1 MLFEAVFDDNE
12 IWLCRAGY
20 VGSQYGSRFL
30 ETMLHTTVTA
40 MRYVSA
46 NSSLRIP
53 KVYAYEGNL
62 EKSVIGVSYMLL
74 EPLAGFSYV
83 DMLSLSDF
91 QVDKMRIISNV
102 AVVMTQLSHLTFPA
116 IGWLYETADGVQ
128 VGPIVDVA
136 GVEHGPFTTSAEYF
150 CWRAKQASAIQR
162 TWKMESEDSAL
173 KSDFVCWLFQ
183 QAAPLLAERNNGPF
197 TLMHPDPWGQQ
208 LLMDKEYNINGVVDW
223 DEVGTVPW
231 VEFCAYPSNLKLL
244 MHRVENGQYN
254 PTVLASIIERQN
266 HYRLELCKAGF
277 FDWALRLVGS
287 DIVQV
292 ADCLIHFV
300 DPKYRFEGRLIFK
313 FLFSCIENFEEF
325 RNDRLKWMPVIDCK
339 NL

>member
-1 MLFEAVFDDNE
+1 MPSSLGRFPMAKKFQNKIMNRPSDNWTDYGSWSNFCKSNPAFSSIEFEKLASMISANRNSMSCTVNSKKFICGGMNVLFEAVFDDNE

-20 VGSQYGSRFL
+20 VGSQYSSKFL
-30 ETMLHTTVTA
+30 ETMLHTTITA

-62 EKSVIGVSYMLL
+62 EKSEIGVAYMLL
-74 EPLAGFSYV
+74 EPLEGFSYV
-83 DMLSLSDF
+83 DMLGLSDF

-128 VGPIVDVA
+128 IGPIVDFA
-136 GVEHGPFTTSAEYF
+136 GVRHGPFTTSMEYF

-162 TWKMESEDSAL
+162 AWKMESEDSAL

-197 TLMHPDPWGQQ
+197 PLMHPDPWGQQ

-223 DEVGTVPW
+223 DEAGTVP
-231 VEFCAYPSNLKLL
+231 
-244 MHRVENGQYN
+244 
-254 PTVLASIIERQN
+254 
-266 HYRLELCKAGF
+266 
-277 FDWALRLVGS
+277 
-287 DIVQV
+287 
-292 ADCLIHFV
+292 
-300 DPKYRFEGRLIFK
+300 
-313 FLFSCIENFEEF
+313 
-325 RNDRLKWMPVIDCK
+325 
-339 NL
+339 